1 MFVVIVN
8 FLLQSEP
15 TQSLDMDFES
25 LVLRRLRQAEERKK
39 LIEKVK
45 EEDNSNT

>member
-1 MFVVIVN
+1 
-8 FLLQSEP
+8 
-15 TQSLDMDFES
+15 MDFES